1 MSSSGE
7 SSPVPSPSRPLH
19 FMNEDEGLREQGRG
33 AGNSSLSPAAGQPVP
48 RETLPGGQEPPP
60 REASSNPAA
69 ASDPDTALPQLS
81 STTGAPDP
89 ERRRNFSTRPR
100 IARVPTSQNSEY
112 DSEEEPDPDQL
123 GEEQTMRLI
132 EQLQTHGN
140 PYQRELDEARVRA
153 QQLLRGQ
160 ISNKRVAS
168 KKALSQLQSVDMN
181 TLEESE
187 RTCVICYNEFGVP
200 NPEGINEAPLRLPS
214 CKHIFGD
221 HCIKKWFEESDSCP
235 YCRDKVHSEPA
246 LPSNAQA
253 IREFLRS
260 QVSQPRFAYNRVN
273 GQRAMSSDE
282 QLVRIM
288 SQREERAYDNPSRGW
303 ATGERRSPPSEASD
317 SRRRTRP
324 RHSTFRS
331 SSSTS
336 TNSPRQTAHP
346 GSAPAAP
353 LQPSSARE
361 RVNPPNL
368 PPHWYP
374 FPYDQRQALTPLFPR
389 QFPPGSSHRPY
400 NYSGA
405 IARPSNMPPF
415 QSMEPLGLNPPSL
428 SAGRLMIGF
437 APAPLMNSSVDG
449 QQYPNSLDAQAG
461 EGHLPGPAQLA
472 AYSQQ
477 LPPVVALDGQ
487 GLSSVSDA
495 INGPPYP
502 SSEAWLS

>member
-1 MSSSGE
+1 MSSPAE

-19 FMNEDEGLREQGRG
+19 FIDQEEGVREQTRG
-33 AGNSSLSPAAGQPVP
+33 AGNGSSSAAGQPLP
-48 RETLPGGQEPPP
+48 QETVSGGQEPPP
-60 REASSNPAA
+60 REAGSNPAA
-69 ASDPDTALPQLS
+69 ASDLDTALPQPPSTGPPNPDRHRNLS
-81 STTGAPDP
+81 A
-89 ERRRNFSTRPR
+89 RPR
-100 IARVPTSQNSEY
+100 ISRVPTSQNV
-112 DSEEEPDPDQL
+112 DSESDEEPLDP
-123 GEEQTMRLI
+123 
-132 EQLQTHGN
+132 EQLDDDPTMQFIEHMHTLGN
-140 PYQRELDEARVRA
+140 PYQREMDEARVRA

-260 QVSQPRFAYNRVN
+260 QGSQPRFAYTRVN
-273 GQRAMSSDE
+273 GQRAVSSDE

-288 SQREERAYDNPSRGW
+288 SQREDRMYDNQPRGW

-324 RHSTFRS
+324 RHSSFRS
-331 SSSTS
+331 SSSASANGPRPTGHTGS
-336 TNSPRQTAHP
+336 T
-346 GSAPAAP
+346 PAAP

-361 RVNPPNL
+361 R
-368 PPHWYP
+368 
-374 FPYDQRQALTPLFPR
+374 
-389 QFPPGSSHRPY
+389 FPPGSGHRPY

-405 IARPSNMPPF
+405 IARPNNMPPF

-437 APAPLMNSSVDG
+437 APAPLMNSADNQAYPIPNPLDG
-449 QQYPNSLDAQAG
+449 QAG
-461 EGHLPGPAQLA
+461 EGHLPGPSQLA

-487 GLSSVSDA
+487 VLSGVPDA

-502 SSEAWLS
+502 ASEAWLS